1 MSEIQQ
7 GDYVSFNAPG
17 RFGREEPRTMVG
29 LVVGM
34 KKGGWTT
41 PSKVT
46 IACNGEVYHRST
58 DDCIKCNK
66 ELLGIVAKQYGEM
79 FKEALTKSLLTD
91 GGEEK

>member
-17 RFGREEPRTMVG
+17 KYGRQEPRTMVG

-34 KKGGWTT
+34 KRGGWTT
-41 PSKVT
+41 PSKIT
-46 IACNGEVYHRST
+46 IACNGEVYHRSV
-58 DDCIKCNK
+58 DDCIKCDK

-79 FKEALTKSLLTD
+79 FREALTTSLLTD
-91 GGEEK
+91 GEKEE